1 MRLWGVIGAFTL
13 SCMMTG
19 CALETIAS
27 MPIEPEEAQE
37 GLLEAEVR
45 KQPLKEEEGPPRGAQ
60 RPTEVIEP
68 EEVYETQEKVAV
80 DAAEEV
86 PEESQE
92 DSGESPDS
100 DDGEEPAGDG
110 SGDTEEDGGEVLE
123 ESDNVAPVNA
133 AQHLWGV
140 CTITFYCPCSECCG
154 SWAGCATASGTTPT
168 AGRTVAA
175 DLPFGTRLLI
185 DGQEYVVEDRG
196 VGGMWV
202 DIFVN
207 DHNEALQR
215 GMYQTEVYIIE

>member
-19 CALETIAS
+19 CSLETIAS

-45 KQPLKEEEGPPRGAQ
+45 KQPLKEEEGPPRSAQ
-60 RPTEVIEP
+60 RPTEAIEP
-68 EEVYETQEKVAV
+68 EEVYEAQEEAAV
-80 DAAEEV
+80 DAAEEI
-86 PEESQE
+86 PEESPE
-92 DSGESPDS
+92 DSGEAPDG
-100 DDGEEPAGDG
+100 DEEPAGDG
-110 SGDTEEDGGEVLE
+110 SGETEEDGGEILE
-123 ESDNVAPVNA
+123 ESGDVAPVNT

-154 SWAGCATASGTTPT
+154 SWAGGATASGTTPT

-175 DLPFGTRLLI
+175 DLPFGTRLMI
-185 DGQEYVVEDRG
+185 EGHEYVVEDRG
-196 VGGMWV
+196 VSGMWV

-207 DHNEALQR
+207 DHQEALDR
-215 GMYQTEVYIIE
+215 GMYSAEVYIIE

>member
-13 SCMMTG
+13 CCMMTG
-19 CALETIAS
+19 CGLETIAS

-45 KQPLKEEEGPPRGAQ
+45 KQSLKEEEGPPRGAQ

-68 EEVYETQEKVAV
+68 EEVYETQSEEEL

-86 PEESQE
+86 PEESPE
-92 DSGESPDS
+92 DSGEAPDS
-100 DDGEEPAGDG
+100 DDSEEPAGDQSGG
-110 SGDTEEDGGEVLE
+110 SEEDGGEVFE
-123 ESDNVAPVNA
+123 ESCDVAPVNA

-154 SWAGCATASGTTPT
+154 EWAGGATASGTTPT

-215 GMYQTEVYIIE
+215 GMYQAEVYIIE